1 MFERAEGDRSPA
13 EERVRELDLLA
24 DSLAET
30 VMTGLADAAPLPP
43 AQRAYVLTRTAEAL
57 LAQAELLLPPFERG
71 DRTVR
76 WLKWV
81 LHALRQRLQR
91 GVEMSARD
99 R

>member
-1 MFERAEGDRSPA
+1 MLDRTEGARSPA
-13 EERVRELDLLA
+13 AELVRELDLLA
-24 DSLAET
+24 ESLAEI
-30 VMTGLADAAPLPP
+30 VVSDLEDAPPLPP
-43 AQRAYVLTRTAEAL
+43 AHRAYVLARTAEAL
-57 LAQAELLLPPFERG
+57 LAEAELLLPPFERG

-81 LHALRQRLQR
+81 LQALRQRLQR